1 MAIMVFISLI
11 ERTAMRILIPAIAA
25 LGLLQ
30 ACNATSPNAYPSDRG
45 QYQRGPISEA
55 EAETLTSQLQDA
67 RAQRDSAMASIPSAS
82 NFEVRRKLQQSVHD
96 YNQMIGLYESRL
108 RSAGRPIPR

>member
-1 MAIMVFISLI
+1 MAFISLL
-11 ERTAMRILIPAIAA
+11 ERTAMRILLPIVAA
-25 LGLLQ
+25 LSLLQ
-30 ACNATSPNAYPSDRG
+30 ACNATSPHAYPSDRG

-55 EAETLTSQLQDA
+55 EAETLTSQLLDA
-67 RAQRDSAMASIPSAS
+67 RAQRDSAMASMSSAS
-82 NFEVRRKLQQSVHD
+82 NYEVRRKLQQSVHD